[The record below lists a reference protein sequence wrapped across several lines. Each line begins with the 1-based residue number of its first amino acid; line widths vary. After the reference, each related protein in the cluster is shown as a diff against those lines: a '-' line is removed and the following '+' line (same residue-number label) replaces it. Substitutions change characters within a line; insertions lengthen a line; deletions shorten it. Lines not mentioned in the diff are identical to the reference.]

1 MHKLEKFY
9 YEKYLSLDKDQRY
22 TAILDMDDIL
32 VVNFD
37 CLYEREGTIRA
48 LDQII
53 YLCHDRG
60 RGKTGFL
67 FVSEDGANIK
77 ISGAL
82 LVINSVIDCFNLT
95 KDNCVIICRERIIIP
110 NATVI
115 TNESIPFWCQVLYP
129 TIKDIPI
136 PQGPFKK
143 KFAVWYH
150 RGTFWRTALVR
161 HLVENCKEDSLISYQ
176 EAGMI
181 IDRKLSEFF
190 DYNVHWS
197 NNNTPI
203 IYDQLFPNRVF
214 THELIV
220 GPTRKPYADYFLEIV
235 AETDILSADWI
246 TEKTVKNLYIG
257 KPFLVMGG
265 KDTLKKIQNHGFKTF
280 SPWIDE
286 SYDSIKNIQ
295 QRLNAITNEID
306 RISSMT
312 YQEIYKLNQE
322 LQLIFEHNRQTYGK
336 YIISR

>member
-1 MHKLEKFY
+1 MNRLEKFY
-9 YEKYLSLDKDQRY
+9 REKIAILDQKERY
-22 TAILDMDDIL
+22 TAISHIDDAL

-37 CLYEREGTIRA
+37 CIYDREGTLRA

-53 YLCHDRG
+53 YLCHDQGRG
-60 RGKTGFL
+60 RTKFI
-67 FVSEDGANIK
+67 FISEDGANIRL
-77 ISGAL
+77 SGAL
-82 LVINSVIDCFNLT
+82 TVINSVIDCFNL
-95 KDNCVIICRERIIIP
+95 DENSCLVVCREYLTIP

-115 TNESIPFWCQVLYP
+115 TNESIPFWCQILYP

-150 RGTFWRTALVR
+150 RGTFWRTAITR
-161 HLVENCKEDSLISYQ
+161 HLVENYKDDSFISYQ
-176 EAGMI
+176 ESGMI
-181 IDRKLSEFF
+181 VDRALSEFF
-190 DYNVHWS
+190 NYNVHWS

-203 IYDQLFPNRVF
+203 VYDQLFPKRVY
-214 THELIV
+214 THEQIV
-220 GPTRKPYADYFLEIV
+220 GSSRKPYADYFLEII
-235 AETDILSADWI
+235 AETDILSTDWI

-312 YQEIYKLNQE
+312 YQEINKLNQE

-336 YIISR
+336 YITSR

>member
-150 RGTFWRTALVR
+150 RGTFWRTAIAR
-161 HLVENCKEDSLISYQ
+161 HLVENYKEDSYISYQ
-176 EAGMI
+176 EPGMI
-181 IDRKLSEFF
+181 IDKQLGKFF
-190 DYNVHWS
+190 NYNVDWAM
-197 NNNTPI
+197 NNTPI
-203 IYDQLFPNRVF
+203 VYDQLFPKRVF
-214 THELIV
+214 DQKLIV
-220 GPTRKPYADYFLEIV
+220 GPSRKPYADYFLEIV
-235 AETDILSADWI
+235 AETDILTTNWI

-257 KPFLVMGG
+257 KPFVVMGG
-265 KDTLKKIQNHGFKTF
+265 IGTLARIQDQGFKTF

-286 SYDSIKNIQ
+286 SYDNIKNIHT
-295 QRLNAITNEID
+295 RLEAIKQEID
-306 RISSMT
+306 RIAVMT
-312 YQEIYKLNQE
+312 YEEISKVNQE
-322 LQLIFEHNRQTYGK
+322 LQSVYVHNREQYENFT
-336 YIISR
+336 SR